1 MHTGDFDGPHL
12 PELFQTEWCPASR
25 RVRQRLTELD
35 VSYVCRQVPVDRD
48 DRPALVSVTGDK
60 MIPAFVSE
68 EGRVLV
74 GEDEIIAYLDDRFE
88 EPAGAEA
95 HRAKAQKVRTRELEE
110 ARR

>member
-1 MHTGDFDGPHL
+1 MHTGDLDGPHL

-35 VSYVCRQVPVDRD
+35 VTYVCRQVPVDRD
-48 DRPALVSVTGDK
+48 DRLALESVTGDK
-60 MIPAFVSE
+60 TIPALVSE
-68 EGRVLV
+68 VGRVLV